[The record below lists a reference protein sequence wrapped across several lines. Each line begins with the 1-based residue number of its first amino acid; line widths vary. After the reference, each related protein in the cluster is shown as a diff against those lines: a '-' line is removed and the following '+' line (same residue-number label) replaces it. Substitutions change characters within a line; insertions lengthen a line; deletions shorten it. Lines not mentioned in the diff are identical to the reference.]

1 MSTWYGLGDPSALV
15 AGETDPQVLAGL
27 AKGSL
32 QSKHADLARALQGQ
46 FGAHQRF
53 LVAAQLAHIDSL
65 DALLERLDGEI
76 AARLALVE
84 ETVTQL
90 DAITGIGRRTAEVLL
105 AEIGL
110 DMSRFPSHRHLASWT
125 GLCPGQNESAGHKR
139 SGRTRKGS
147 PWLRT
152 ALVEAA
158 RSAERTQ
165 TYLGALYRRLAK
177 RRGPRRAAI
186 AVAHAIV
193 VAIYHMLNKQTAY
206 KDLGVDYFA
215 TRDRASEEARLVK
228 RLQRL
233 GYGVILQPA
242 S

>member
-1 MSTWYGLGDPSALV
+1 M
-15 AGETDPQVLAGL
+15 
-27 AKGSL
+27 
-32 QSKHADLARALQGQ
+32 
-46 FGAHQRF
+46 
-53 LVAAQLAHIDSL
+53 
-65 DALLERLDGEI
+65 
-76 AARLALVE
+76 
-84 ETVTQL
+84 
-90 DAITGIGRRTAEVLL
+90 LL

-158 RSAERTQ
+158 RSAGRTQ